1 MHATGTNGVLLFQ
14 ASFKSYKLAF
24 HFHVVISHVPT
35 YLCKVITTSSTH
47 VTWSCLNFNSKVP
60 EPRHTQK
67 WIMTLFL
74 NSAVGHTLCPHLGVT
89 VSDLRSSPAHSQEYR
104 HVGHPLSLH
113 VASGLVLARHGQ
125 IHRLPGPVLHCGT
138 CQHFLP
144 ATLAPGR
151 AVPRPGLPA
160 PCACPGT
167 LLGTSEESRRAVINL
182 MHLSRS
188 RGHTSVKTGL
198 SVFTARLAPQARAQ
212 CQAHSQN
219 GSASE
224 RVNVEG

>member
-1 MHATGTNGVLLFQ
+1 MFQ

-47 VTWSCLNFNSKVP
+47 VTWSCSNFNSKVP

-74 NSAVGHTLCPHLGVT
+74 NSAVGQTLCPHLGVT

-125 IHRLPGPVLHCGT
+125 IPSAPRPRPPLRHMPAFPSCHSGPR
-138 CQHFLP
+138 Q
-144 ATLAPGR
+144 GR
-151 AVPRPGLPA
+151 PRPGLPA

-182 MHLSRS
+182 THLSRS
-188 RGHTSVKTGL
+188 RGHTSVKTPFCTSGESPVPDTL
-198 SVFTARLAPQARAQ
+198 TKWF
-212 CQAHSQN
+212 
-219 GSASE
+219 GE
-224 RVNVEG
+224 